1 MDGTGDHCTQWKE
14 PAQTHLCFSSIQ
26 NLDCVCECK
35 VHTYLHIY
43 VIWCKSRMG
52 IYEKGESSLIGSGWE
67 TKGSQWCSYLMK
79 AVGKLIW
86 AWISKM
92 EREGWGR
99 VIGGQIKAKSNNTCM
114 WYIYIWH
121 IWHIHVYDDIT
132 VALMFLHGDQ
142 NIRTGISGCFSKT
155 FKSYFCWKFS
165 FEFSSLEF

>member
-1 MDGTGDHCTQWKE
+1 
-14 PAQTHLCFSSIQ
+14 
-26 NLDCVCECK
+26 
-35 VHTYLHIY
+35 
-43 VIWCKSRMG
+43 MG

-114 WYIYIWH
+114 
-121 IWHIHVYDDIT
+121 
-132 VALMFLHGDQ
+132 
-142 NIRTGISGCFSKT
+142 
-155 FKSYFCWKFS
+155 
-165 FEFSSLEF
+165 

>member
-1 MDGTGDHCTQWKE
+1 MKLWHSRKKWMGLEITVLSE
-14 PAQTHLCFSSIQ
+14 RSRLRLICFSSIQ
-26 NLDCVCECK
+26 NLDFVCECK

-67 TKGSQWCSYLMK
+67 NKGSQWCSYLMK

-114 WYIYIWH
+114 WYIYMTHMTYTCIW
-121 IWHIHVYDDIT
+121 WYYSGTHVFTWWPKY
-132 VALMFLHGDQ
+132 
-142 NIRTGISGCFSKT
+142 
-155 FKSYFCWKFS
+155 
-165 FEFSSLEF
+165 

>member
-1 MDGTGDHCTQWKE
+1 MKLWHSRKKWMGLE
-14 PAQTHLCFSSIQ
+14 IAVLSERSRLRLICFSSIQ

-67 TKGSQWCSYLMK
+67 NKGSQWCLYLMK

-132 VALMFLHGDQ
+132 VALMFLP
-142 NIRTGISGCFSKT
+142 TWWPK
-155 FKSYFCWKFS
+155 Y
-165 FEFSSLEF
+165 